1 MNNERPTI
9 EDRLNRVSP
18 TKLSP
23 EERER
28 LWSSIHMRIANTP
41 MLTPSPFSIQILIT
55 HNSYTMVSAFVALL
69 LLIGG
74 GATVAASDSARP
86 GDALFAVDRAVEN
99 VRIALA
105 SDDSEGE
112 LRVRFANERVN
123 EFENIIEEGKGKRLA
138 RVSDDDSVETPQE
151 ATMALKVVS
160 DDNPNDDDSSD
171 DSDDSD
177 DSFDEDSKEHI
188 AEGLSATLRFFA
200 EASVQ
205 SDVDGRGELDQVL
218 ARLNGVINE
227 LPEDFRAELRIDENN
242 RVRVEA
248 NGDDEGKIEV
258 RSEGIRTKVEFK
270 DGVVSVETKADD
282 DSSDDSD
289 DDIND
294 DNGGDRGDDDSD
306 DDSNDDSDDDSSS
319 NTSGMEIEADVFLD
333 TTIVKVEINDR
344 KEFFVTNKKTRAEI
358 VSAIAAKFNLDS
370 ALVDSALSLETE
382 NRLSLPKDSL
392 LGGGDD
398 DSSDDSDD
406 DSSDDDED
414 DSDDDDNEDDE
425 DEDDDDNGGHG
436 GDDDEED
443 DD

>member
-1 MNNERPTI
+1 MNNEHPTI

-41 MLTPSPFSIQILIT
+41 MLTPSPFSIQVLIT
-55 HNSYTMVSAFVALL
+55 HNSYTMVSAFIALL

-86 GDALFAVDRAVEN
+86 GDTLFAVDRAVEN
-99 VRIALA
+99 VRLALA

-138 RVSDDDSVETPQE
+138 RVSDDTSVGTEQQ

-160 DDNPNDDDSSD
+160 DDASNDDDSSD

-205 SDVDGRGELDQVL
+205 SDADGRGELDQVL

-227 LPEDFRAELRIDENN
+227 LPEGLRAELRIDENN

-258 RSEGIRTKVEFK
+258 RSEGVRTKVEFK

-282 DSSDDSD
+282 DGGPQDVDG
-289 DDIND
+289 DIDD
-294 DNGGDRGDDDSD
+294 DNGGDDSD
-306 DDSNDDSDDDSSS
+306 DDSDDGSSS
-319 NTSGMEIEADVFLD
+319 STSGMEIEADVFLD

-344 KEFFVTNKKTRAEI
+344 KELFVTNKKTRAEI

-370 ALVDSALSLETE
+370 ALVDSALSLEIE
-382 NRLSLPKDSL
+382 NRLSRPTDSL
-392 LGGGDD
+392 LGGGGGDE
-398 DSSDDSDD
+398 DSFDDSDD
-406 DSSDDDED
+406 DSSDDNGGDD
-414 DSDDDDNEDDE
+414 DSDDDEEDE
-425 DEDDDDNGGHG
+425 DEDEDDDNGGHG
-436 GDDDEED
+436 GDDDDED

>member
-1 MNNERPTI
+1 MNNEHPTI

-41 MLTPSPFSIQILIT
+41 MLTPSPFSIQVLIT
-55 HNSYTMVSAFVALL
+55 HNSYTMVSAFIALL

-86 GDALFAVDRAVEN
+86 GDTLFAVDRAVEN
-99 VRIALA
+99 VRLALA

-138 RVSDDDSVETPQE
+138 RVSDDASVGTEQQ

-160 DDNPNDDDSSD
+160 DDTSNDDDSSD
-171 DSDDSD
+171 DSDDAD

-188 AEGLSATLRFFA
+188 AEGLSETLRFFA

-205 SDVDGRGELDQVL
+205 SDEEGRGELDQVL

-227 LPEDFRAELRIDENN
+227 LPEDLRAELRIDENN

-258 RSEGIRTKVEFK
+258 RSEGVRTKVEFK

-294 DNGGDRGDDDSD
+294 DNGGDRPDDDSD
-306 DDSNDDSDDDSSS
+306 DDDSDDDSSS

-344 KEFFVTNKKTRAEI
+344 KELFVTNKKTRAEI

-370 ALVDSALSLETE
+370 TLVDSALSLEIE
-382 NRLSLPKDSL
+382 NRLSRPTDSL

-406 DSSDDDED
+406 DSSDDNDGED
-414 DSDDDDNEDDE
+414 DSDDDDEDE
-425 DEDDDDNGGHG
+425 DEDDDNGGHG
-436 GDDDEED
+436 GDDED